1 MKRPDPGNL
10 FLAATGKVFRF
21 VEYNH
26 GLVIACVLALG
37 MAGCEA
43 FFPVKAPSP
52 VTGALVT
59 QEELQRE
66 LDATIRQRDAAVGD
80 MMADAAALV
89 EKAKWYDAETDVLV
103 GDYETANT
111 QINDGKERRNKLLT
125 SVTTIAGT
133 VNPGV
138 GTLLSG
144 LLAGGLGY
152 DNVRKSLS
160 IRRAKKGGG
169 S

>member
-1 MKRPDPGNL
+1 MKKDPGNL
-10 FLAATGKVFRF
+10 FVEATGKVFRF
-21 VEYNH
+21 IEYNH
-26 GLVIACVLALG
+26 GVVIACVLALG

-52 VTGALVT
+52 VSGQLVT
-59 QEELQRE
+59 QDELQRE
-66 LDATIRQRDAAVGD
+66 LDTTIRQRDAAVGD
-80 MMADAAALV
+80 MLAQANGLV
-89 EKAKWYDAETDVLV
+89 EKAKRFDAETDSVV
-103 GDYETANT
+103 ASYETANN
-111 QINDGKERRNKLLT
+111 QINDGREKRNKML
-125 SVTTIAGT
+125 SSITTLAGT

-160 IRRAKKGGG
+160 IRRQKKGGA
-169 S
+169 